1 MHPINLFHRV
11 RREDTINNVY
21 TLCRNI
27 RYIQDTS
34 RVKNK
39 CTKDE
44 MGLVADIHGKYVG
57 P

>member
-11 RREDTINNVY
+11 RREYATNNVY
-21 TLCRNI
+21 TLQEHPLYSG
-27 RYIQDTS
+27 YIKG
-34 RVKNK
+34 KNK

-57 P
+57 Y